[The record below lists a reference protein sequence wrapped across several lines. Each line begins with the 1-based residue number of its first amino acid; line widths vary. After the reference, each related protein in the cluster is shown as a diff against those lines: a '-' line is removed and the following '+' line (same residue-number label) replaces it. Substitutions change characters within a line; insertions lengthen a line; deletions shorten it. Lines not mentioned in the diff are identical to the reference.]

1 MQRGWD
7 DVAAGAEL
15 VPATEGGDGDGR
27 ARLQNKVE
35 DEANGSK

>member
-15 VPATEGGDGDGR
+15 VPPNEGGDGAGPGGR
-27 ARLQNKVE
+27 WRMSQN
-35 DEANGSK
+35 G